1 MLPAQPPLPTAW
13 NFPFQ
18 SAAGI
23 QTSILM
29 SESDEGVSV
38 AATRQK
44 VGCWLNCGAAGP
56 VPGRV
61 NVPAGTIWARVI
73 EVFGSAKDDNLSHD
87 DAALRAWP
95 CVVSAR
101 RSAHDPPITIFI
113 SRSSE
118 VPTRGQQDRIHSLH
132 RENRLACYRRIACY
146 ELMSP
151 PKARDL
157 ARKDGLCRR
166 HPPQNWPADYDEAL
180 SLPLVHRPN
189 SRLRSP
195 KFPGFDLSQTL
206 PQGRFFPSLPW
217 ACGPPMGMKAHCP
230 GLLIPNG
237 LPRDFRRSDGQP
249 RRKSPPL
256 HLHSHFGRSWV
267 NGGDC
272 NVVAEFAKGSRQNPG
287 ALLPYLRVRLAAS
300 LDESH
305 SLMQDLPN

>member
-1 MLPAQPPLPTAW
+1 MVPAQPPLPTAW

-18 SAAGI
+18 SVAGI
-23 QTSILM
+23 QTSILR

-38 AATRQK
+38 PATRQK
-44 VGCWLNCGAAGP
+44 VGSWLNCGAAGP

-61 NVPAGTIWARVI
+61 NAPAGTIWARVI
-73 EVFGSAKDDNLSHD
+73 EVFGSAKDDKLSHD
-87 DAALRAWP
+87 DAALRACP

-101 RSAHDPPITIFI
+101 RSAHNPPITIFI

-189 SRLRSP
+189 TRLRSP
-195 KFPGFDLSQTL
+195 KFPGFDLSQPL
-206 PQGRFFPSLPW
+206 PQGRFFP
-217 ACGPPMGMKAHCP
+217 
-230 GLLIPNG
+230 
-237 LPRDFRRSDGQP
+237 SDGQP

-287 ALLPYLRVRLAAS
+287 ALLPYLRVRLAAL